1 MKQHNLIFKAKRLL
15 LFLSLCSLGCANA
28 GKAVGQQASPVGT
41 NESYFKTLLVI
52 GDDRS
57 GSTSDIR
64 KLTADDYRILIEAI
78 GAKGGG
84 SVAVCLIGNPKPQ
97 SREPYFLPLG
107 TLEKVTVYDVKSN
120 ALTLTQRG
128 QLKIANDKII
138 ARNQEILRGEAK
150 IITDFLN
157 SKIMTNVIAYVAPAG
172 RDQTDINDAVGR
184 INTLVHEPQY
194 ETYDKIIVAM
204 LSDGKNEPTGNK
216 VIPIANKIQH
226 PLGEFY
232 LIGWETATS
241 CFVGRKVNN
250 MSSKDAFIEIIKNL
264 KK

>member
-1 MKQHNLIFKAKRLL
+1 MSKQLLKAFILA
-15 LFLSLCSLGCANA
+15 LFLTHYSSGYSNPD
-28 GKAVGQQASPVGT
+28 KPVGQQANPVGK

-64 KLTADDYRILIEAI
+64 KLTANDYRILIDAI

-97 SREPYFLPLG
+97 NREPYFLPLG
-107 TLEKVTVYDVKSN
+107 TLEKVSAYDVKSN
-120 ALTLTQRG
+120 DLTLTQRG
-128 QLKIANDKII
+128 QIKIANDKIV
-138 ARNQEILRGEAK
+138 ARNQEIMRGQAK
-150 IITDFLN
+150 NITDFLN
-157 SKIMTNVIAYVAPAG
+157 TKIMTNVIAYIPPVG
-172 RDQTDINDAVGR
+172 KDQTDINDAVGR

-194 ETYDKIIVAM
+194 EGYDKIIVAM

-226 PLGEFY
+226 PLVEFY
-232 LIGWETATS
+232 LIGWETATT
-241 CFVGRKVNN
+241 CFVGRKVNL
-250 MSSKDAFIEIIKNL
+250 MSSKDGFIENIKNL

>member
-1 MKQHNLIFKAKRLL
+1 MKQHNLIFKAKHLL
-15 LFLSLCSLGCANA
+15 LFLSLCSLGCANS
-28 GKAVGQQASPVGT
+28 GKAFGQQTNPVGT
-41 NESYFKTLLVI
+41 NESFFKTLLVI

-78 GAKGGG
+78 GSKGGG

-107 TLEKVTVYDVKSN
+107 ILEKVTPYDVKSN

-128 QLKIANDKII
+128 QIKIANDKII
-138 ARNQEILRGEAK
+138 ARNQEILRGQAK
-150 IITDFLN
+150 NITDYLN
-157 SKIMTNVIAYVAPAG
+157 SKIMPSIIAYVPPTG
-172 RDQTDINDAVGR
+172 KDQTDINDAVGR
-184 INTLVHEPQY
+184 INVLVHEPQY
-194 ETYDKIIVAM
+194 EGYDKIIVAM

-216 VIPIANKIQH
+216 AIPIVKKIDH
-226 PLGEFY
+226 PLVEFY
-232 LIGWETATS
+232 LIGWETASTP
-241 CFVGRKVNN
+241 FVGRKVNLL
-250 MSSKDAFIEIIKNL
+250 SSKDGFIEIIKNL